1 MPKPNYAFE
10 KRQRELEKQR
20 KKADKQQRKAVAPGA
35 DASDTAQ
42 APAPLPAAEPAPP
55 R

>member
-20 KKADKQQRKAVAPGA
+20 KKADKQQRKAVTPGA
-35 DASDTAQ
+35 GASET
-42 APAPLPAAEPAPP
+42 APAPLPASEPAPP